1 MEYLPKEVINIIF
14 EYSGIIKYRN
24 GKYMNQILNNDV
36 RYHILTTI
44 PKPVKS
50 VIPYGFC
57 YDVQFNIGYLLS
69 WGILFGT
76 NETFVQHRFCKRL
89 HEDIYT
95 NY

>member
-14 EYSGIIKYRN
+14 EYTGIIKYRN
-24 GKYMNQILNNDV
+24 GKYMNQILNNEV

-57 YDVQFNIGYLLS
+57 NEVQFNIGYLLY
-69 WGILFGT
+69 WGILIET
-76 NETFVQHRFCKRL
+76 NNNICSTSFL
-89 HEDIYT
+89 
-95 NY
+95 